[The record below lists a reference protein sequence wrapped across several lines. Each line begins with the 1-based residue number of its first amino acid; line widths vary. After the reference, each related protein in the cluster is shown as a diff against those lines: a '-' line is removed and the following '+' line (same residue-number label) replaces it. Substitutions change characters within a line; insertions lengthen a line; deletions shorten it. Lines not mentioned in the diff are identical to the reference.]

1 MSPHKIIRDYKNHEI
16 PIIAPKAH
24 LRSSAKVRYLG
35 FDMFACS
42 TDGVDL
48 QSDRMSGRPARQTA
62 SAAPQPCPTPTASS
76 ATLKPRARSH
86 TADLAPIIFGD
97 GHGFWV
103 PQKCAAGALF
113 SKRKLRTKLKFKKL
127 FSRRRR
133 TYIRVP
139 KTDLGYLGF

>member
-1 MSPHKIIRDYKNHEI
+1 MIIDQFSIFYRYLYTEMRSVQR
-16 PIIAPKAH
+16 IAPKAH

-62 SAAPQPCPTPTASS
+62 SAAPQPCPTPTAGC
-76 ATLKPRARSH
+76 ATPKPRARSH
-86 TADLAPIIFGD
+86 TADQSPIIFD
-97 GHGFWV
+97 HEHAFWE

-113 SKRKLRTKLKFKKL
+113 PSSKKTNSKNNFRAEGALTFECQ
-127 FSRRRR
+127 RR
-133 TYIRVP
+133 T
-139 KTDLGYLGF
+139 